1 MTASLFPLRRAITAL
16 ALALCSSLAA
26 ADTSFDVSIDTA
38 GFGASGWLDMQFNPN
53 GGLFTPAA
61 TATVT
66 NFAGFD
72 AAAPA
77 YRQGDVAGSL
87 QSGYV
92 FGNGSYWNDLFHA
105 VGYGGVLSFTVTFAG
120 DAELTGNIGQSLFTV
135 AAYAADEVTPLG
147 VSGRDSLLAITWTPS
162 MAAGIAGSADAAT
175 YSAAAAVSAVPEP
188 SSWLML
194 GIGAML
200 VAAAAARR
208 RQA

>member
-1 MTASLFPLRRAITAL
+1 MTASPFFFRQAAAAL

-26 ADTSFDVSIDTA
+26 ADTSFNISIDTS
-38 GFGASGWLDMQFNPN
+38 GFGSSGWLDMQFNPN
-53 GGLFTPAA
+53 GGLYTPAA

-72 AAAPA
+72 AAAAA
-77 YRQGDVAGSL
+77 YSEGSVAGSL

-92 FGNGSYWNDLFHA
+92 FGNDSYYNDLFHA
-105 VGYGGVLSFTVTFAG
+105 VNYGGVLSFTVTFAG
-120 DAELTGNIGQSLFTV
+120 DAELTGNLGQSLFTV

-147 VSGRDSLLAITWTPS
+147 VSSGDSLLAITWTP
-162 MAAGIAGSADAAT
+162 ATVAGMAGSASAVT

-200 VAAAAARR
+200 VAGAARR
-208 RQA
+208 RT